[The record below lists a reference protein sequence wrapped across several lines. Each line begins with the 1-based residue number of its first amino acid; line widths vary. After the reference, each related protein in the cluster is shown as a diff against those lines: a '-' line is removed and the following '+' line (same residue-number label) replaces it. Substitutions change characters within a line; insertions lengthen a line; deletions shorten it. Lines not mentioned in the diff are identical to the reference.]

1 VDFEVDWTEGAL
13 RQFED
18 AVRYVASHNVA
29 AADQL
34 RLDLLDS
41 VETLAHFPFI
51 GPVYERDRSGRSREI
66 GCRGYRIF
74 YRVEQADHR
83 VQILVIQHASR
94 REPRLPG

>member
-1 VDFEVDWTEGAL
+1 VDFEIDWTEAAL
-13 RQFED
+13 RDFED
-18 AVRYVASHNVA
+18 AVRHVARHNVA

-41 VETLAHFPFI
+41 VEALARFPYI
-51 GPVYERDRSGRSREI
+51 GPVYERERSNRTREI
-66 GCRGYRIF
+66 GCRAYRIF
-74 YRVEQADHR
+74 YRVEQADRR